1 MSTTDSRCA
10 RPTSASPTDVSRE
23 AADEAAGP
31 VLPDGHFATIV
42 SAVEPGRAVD
52 ADVRRFLTYHLPD
65 NVAELTP
72 FPARV
77 PSTG

>member
-1 MSTTDSRCA
+1 M
-10 RPTSASPTDVSRE
+10 P
-23 AADEAAGP
+23 GFP
-31 VLPDGHFATIV
+31 VRRSLLDDHFATIV
-42 SAVEPGRAVD
+42 GAVELGRASY
-52 ADVRRFLTYHLPD
+52 ADVRRFLTCHLTD